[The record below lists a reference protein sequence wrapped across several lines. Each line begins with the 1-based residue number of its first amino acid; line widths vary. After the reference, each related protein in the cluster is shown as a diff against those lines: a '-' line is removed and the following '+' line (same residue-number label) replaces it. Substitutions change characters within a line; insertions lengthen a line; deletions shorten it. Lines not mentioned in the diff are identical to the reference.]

1 MLEFIEGFGPWA
13 PLIVFFAAYSETAAF
28 LGFIVPGETLM
39 IAGGAA
45 AAIGGA
51 PIALVMGA
59 AILGAIL
66 GDATGYVI
74 GRKYGT
80 SLLEHR
86 LLTRFQAPVD
96 RAGEFLER
104 HGWWALILARFLSML
119 RAVVPFAAGAAKMP
133 YGRFAVGNIAG
144 SVLYG
149 GAISGFGYWAGS
161 RWETIEGVVR
171 RGGLTLGL
179 LALIIGSI
187 IIGTRWVTKHRVRVE
202 RALARWGRLPLVGR
216 ILRAGVTPSGR
227 VRPFVSLAPQLALG
241 LAALAAFTLAGII
254 DWSFA
259 EAAVVRRIQGVD
271 PAVFDAASAVSSLV
285 TQPVVIGSLA
295 VLVVMITA
303 MLGWRAGTL
312 IFVSSGA
319 TLAIA
324 YVLSSQIDRPF
335 GPVDLELALPPNFPD
350 AMIAVAT
357 AIVLSIA
364 WPWRARWTR
373 GTVRIGAAAVVVTL
387 LATARA
393 VRVAAYPVDIIA
405 GIALGASMVV
415 VVGFMLDDR
424 LRQRLS
430 TVPDPRG
437 IGTVAPPATVPA
449 HERPP
454 V

>member
-51 PIALVMGA
+51 PIAVVMGA
-59 AILGAIL
+59 AIVGAIL
-66 GDATGYVI
+66 GDATGYLI

-86 LLTRFQAPVD
+86 LLQRFQDPVD

-104 HGWWALILARFLSML
+104 NGWWALILARFLSML
-119 RAVVPFAAGAAKMP
+119 RAVVPFAAGAAQMP
-133 YGRFAVGNIAG
+133 YGRFAIGNIAG
-144 SVLYG
+144 SILYG

-179 LALIIGSI
+179 LALVIGSI
-187 IIGTRWVTKHRVRVE
+187 ILGTRWITKHRVRVE
-202 RALARWGRLPLVGR
+202 RALARWGRLPLVGKV
-216 ILRAGVTPSGR
+216 LRAGVTPSGR
-227 VRPFVSLAPQLALG
+227 VRPFLSLAPQLGLG

-271 PAVFDAASAVSSLV
+271 PAVFDVATNLSSLMKSPLV
-285 TQPVVIGSLA
+285 GGTLVAL
-295 VLVVMITA
+295 VLLLTA
-303 MLGWRAGTL
+303 TLGWRAGAL
-312 IFVSSGA
+312 VLASSGA
-319 TLAIA
+319 AAAIS
-324 YVLSSQIDRPF
+324 YVLNIQIDRPF

-350 AMIAVAT
+350 AVIAVGT
-357 AIVLSIA
+357 AIALSLA
-364 WPWRARWTR
+364 WPWKAKWTR
-373 GTVRIGAAAVVVTL
+373 GVIRLGAAAIVVTL

-405 GIALGASMVV
+405 GVALGATMVV
-415 VVGFMLDDR
+415 VAGVMLDDR
-424 LRQRLS
+424 LKQRLS

-437 IGTVAPPATVPA
+437 IGIVAPPETVPA